1 MFLKLTLAGVLMI
14 SAFGAI
20 AGVKEDF
27 VDGVV
32 KSCGKSKE
40 EAEKMAT
47 PGRTGNVVKWQMCK
61 SGTVDIDGCNMTCVD
76 SSSKIGG

>member
-1 MFLKLTLAGVLMI
+1 MRLKGIIAALIAMSALQAMAGI
-14 SAFGAI
+14 
-20 AGVKEDF
+20 KEDF

-32 KSCGKSKE
+32 KSCGKPKE

-61 SGTVDIDGCNMTCVD
+61 SGTVDIDGCSLTCVD
-76 SSSKIGG
+76 SSSKIGN

>member
-1 MFLKLTLAGVLMI
+1 MRLKGIIAALIAVSAVNAMAGI
-14 SAFGAI
+14 
-20 AGVKEDF
+20 KEDF

-61 SGTVDIDGCNMTCVD
+61 SGTVDIDGCSLSCVD
-76 SSSKIGG
+76 SSSKIGN

>member
-1 MFLKLTLAGVLMI
+1 MLFKLAFAGLLAVVA
-14 SAFGAI
+14 SGAI
-20 AGVKEDF
+20 AGIKEDF
-27 VDGVV
+27 VDGVM

-40 EAEKMAT
+40 DAEKMAT

-76 SSSKIGG
+76 ASSKIGS

>member
-1 MFLKLTLAGVLMI
+1 MRLKGIIAAMIALVAVSAMAGI
-14 SAFGAI
+14 
-20 AGVKEDF
+20 KEDF

-40 EAEKMAT
+40 DAEKMAT

-61 SGTVDIDGCNMTCVD
+61 SGTVDVDGCSLACVD
-76 SSSKIGG
+76 SSSKIGN

>member
-1 MFLKLTLAGVLMI
+1 MLFKLTVAGFLAAVAI
-14 SAFGAI
+14 GAI

-61 SGTVDIDGCNMTCVD
+61 SGTIDIDGCNLTCVD
-76 SSSKIGG
+76 ASSKIGG

>member
-1 MFLKLTLAGVLMI
+1 MFLKLIFTGMLALV
-14 SAFGAI
+14 AAGAM
-20 AGVKEDF
+20 AGPKEDF

-40 EAEKMAT
+40 DAEKMAT

-61 SGTVDIDGCNMTCVD
+61 SGTIDIDGCNLTCVD
-76 SSSKIGG
+76 ASSKIGG